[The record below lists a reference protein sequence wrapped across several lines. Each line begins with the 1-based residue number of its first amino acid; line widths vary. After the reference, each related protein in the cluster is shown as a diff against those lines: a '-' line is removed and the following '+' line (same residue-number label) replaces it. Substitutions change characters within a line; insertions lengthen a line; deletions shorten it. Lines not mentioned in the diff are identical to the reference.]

1 MTEVKRAGGHMEF
14 EEKVV
19 KNYEKRY
26 DGNNLFSSS
35 SDEEIEQLEQ
45 LVGKNVEKF
54 INFYKKYQ
62 PCELPMLDC
71 YVNSHSEVTL

>member
-1 MTEVKRAGGHMEF
+1 MKF

-19 KNYEKRY
+19 KNFEKRY

-35 SDEEIEQLEQ
+35 SDEEIEQ

>member
-1 MTEVKRAGGHMEF
+1 MEF

-19 KNYEKRY
+19 KNFEKRY

-45 LVGKNVEKF
+45 LVEK
-54 INFYKKYQ
+54 
-62 PCELPMLDC
+62 M
-71 YVNSHSEVTL
+71 